1 MEYILGILILLV
13 VFLIAFSKTPK
24 GKGIIG
30 ELKVKLILGKTKKG
44 EKYVLNNILFDTDT
58 KSCQI
63 DHILINK
70 NGVFVIETKNY
81 SGRIYGTDKEH
92 EWTQVLQYGKVK
104 NRFYSPV
111 KQNQTHIYEI
121 KKVIGNDVPIKS
133 LIVFVQGNTKYITS
147 DYVCT
152 LGEIKTAVREE
163 VDKTLSLNEMEDIYN
178 KILDLS
184 KSSST
189 TNKEHVENINKMK
202 EDIDNNICPRCGG
215 NLIEK
220 TSKHGTFY
228 GCENYPKC
236 KFTKKQNK

>member
-13 VFLIAFSKTPK
+13 VFLIALSKTPK

-121 KKVIGNDVPIKS
+121 KKVIGAEIPIKS

-163 VDKTLSLNEMEDIYN
+163 KDKTLSLSEMEDIYN

-215 NLIEK
+215 KLIEK
-220 TSKHGTFY
+220 NSKHGTFY